1 MNREAVGAG
10 AVVNFFDHQQQAR
23 KSSRRLVI
31 LYAIAVLV
39 VCVSVAVSIGLLAGL
54 TTDPK
59 SMDRLIVPI
68 GAGLIAAVVTAAL
81 VLGGSLYRLAQLRSG
96 GGAVAEA
103 VGGRLINPGT
113 SNPDERRV
121 LNVVEEM
128 AIASGVPVPP
138 VYLIPKQPGI
148 NAFAA
153 GYTPGDAVI
162 GVTQGCIE
170 GLTRDELQ
178 GVMAHEFSHILNADM
193 RLNIRLLGLLHGILI
208 LTIVGRL
215 LLESFRFVRLS
226 SSRDNKGAGAIIVL
240 VMGSG
245 AAFLVFGA
253 LGALMA
259 RIIQAAVS
267 RQREYL
273 ADASAVQFTRNP
285 DGIANALR
293 RIGGSAAGSRVRG
306 PRTGE
311 MNHMYF
317 GEAVSSGFLSGRSL
331 ASHPPLDH
339 RIRRVLPSWDGSML
353 SPLTVGV
360 PRPSEVGAPAARTM
374 ATVGTGV
381 AVAASALAE
390 TIDLDPLRPPPI
402 IDQIPPM
409 LRDAAGNA
417 FEACCTVFALI
428 LSRSDSAVRTS
439 QLAMISEGVNPPA
452 ARLTT
457 RLAPAA
463 AGLDLR
469 LRLPLLELA
478 LRGLAGMSPDQHNA
492 FRKVVRRLISADGSV
507 DLFEWMTTKAL
518 ERHLDERFGLAS
530 RKAVHYYALDKLG
543 PELSVVLS
551 ALARSGS
558 HDAAAIEAAFGA
570 GQAGL
575 TGVRVVLLPTAECG
589 LGRLD
594 PPLETLA
601 TVSMPLKA
609 KILAACDRVIHAD
622 GRNTHAESEL
632 LRAVADTLG
641 VPLPS
646 SPSRA

>member
-1 MNREAVGAG
+1 MALYIVSVI
-10 AVVNFFDHQQQAR
+10 VVCA
-23 KSSRRLVI
+23 SV
-31 LYAIAVLV
+31 AIAV
-39 VCVSVAVSIGLLAGL
+39 GLLAGFVA
-54 TTDPK
+54 TDPK
-59 SMDRLIVPI
+59 SLNRLIVPVF
-68 GAGLIAAVVTAAL
+68 AGLIAAVVTAGL
-81 VLGGSLYRLAQLRSG
+81 VLGGSLYRLAQLRAG

-103 VGGRLINPGT
+103 AGGRLISPGT

-138 VYLIPKQPGI
+138 VYLLPKQPGI

-162 GVTQGCIE
+162 GVTQGCVE

-215 LLESFRFVRLS
+215 LLESFRFARLS
-226 SSRDNKGAGAIIVL
+226 SSRDNKGAGAVVAL

-245 AAFLVFGA
+245 VAFLVFGA
-253 LGALMA
+253 LGLLMA

-293 RIGGSAAGSRVRG
+293 RIGGGAAGSRVRG

-317 GEAVSSGFLSGRSL
+317 GEAVASGFLSGRSL
-331 ASHPPLDH
+331 ASHPPLER
-339 RIRRVLPSWDGSML
+339 RIRQVLPSWDGTML
-353 SPLTVGV
+353 PPLTRGTNRPPAPVVPSLREVTPGGVGV
-360 PRPSEVGAPAARTM
+360 
-374 ATVGTGV
+374 
-381 AVAASALAE
+381 ASAAMALTE
-390 TIDLDPLRPPPI
+390 PPASRAVSQQPI
-402 IDQIPPM
+402 LDQIPSS
-409 LRDAAGNA
+409 LRDATGDAMA
-417 FEACCTVFALI
+417 ACCTVFAML
-428 LSRSDSAVRTS
+428 LSRTDTTVRS
-439 QLAMISEGVNPPA
+439 HQLRIVAESMGVAP

-457 RLAPAA
+457 SLAPTVASLDR
-463 AGLDLR
+463 GLR
-469 LRLPLLELA
+469 IPLLELA
-478 LRGLAGMSPDQHNA
+478 LRGLAGLSPDQHGV
-492 FRKVVRRLISADGSV
+492 FRKVVRQLMSADGTV

-530 RKAVHYYALDKLG
+530 RKAARYYALDKLG
-543 PELSVVLS
+543 PELSIVLS

-558 HDAAAIEAAFGA
+558 PDPAAVQAAFDAGRGVLPGA
-570 GQAGL
+570 
-575 TGVRVVLLPTAECG
+575 RIELLPASECG

-594 PPLETLA
+594 APLETLA
-601 TVSMPLKA
+601 TVATPHKA
-609 KILAACDRVIHAD
+609 KVLAACDRVIHAD
-622 GRNTHAESEL
+622 GRRTHAEAEL
-632 LRAVADTLG
+632 FRAVADTLG
-641 VPLPS
+641 VPIPPEMS
-646 SPSRA
+646 QA